1 MKYFSCL
8 LSVFYQII
16 VFRIDS
22 KQKYGSVLYSI
33 CKIFFPLSP
42 EPPPQKKS
50 LKINQSQ
57 HHVIDS
63 DNMLQTRNTYDL

>member
-33 CKIFFPLSP
+33 CKIFFPTFSGT
-42 EPPPQKKS
+42 PPPPPKK
-50 LKINQSQ
+50 KN
-57 HHVIDS
+57 H
-63 DNMLQTRNTYDL
+63 